1 MISYKYPQDLIDTQT
16 ELDEVHDALKNFF
29 GGPPGPVEPRNTRGS
44 LENALWRSPRRSS
57 QGLAAPDDAAKVAR
71 LRARAA
77 ELVGKI
83 VAHRFWSELDP
94 ADVPTAWDALR
105 DSRER
110 QSTASST

>member
-1 MISYKYPQDLIDTQT
+1 MISYKYPQDLIDAQT
-16 ELDEVHDALKNFF
+16 ELDEVHDALKNCF
-29 GGPPGPVEPRNTRGS
+29 GSPPGPVEPRNT
-44 LENALWRSPRRSS
+44 
-57 QGLAAPDDAAKVAR
+57 DDAATVAR

-83 VAHRFWSELDP
+83 VAHRFWRELDP

-105 DSRER
+105 NSRER